1 MYDKMTKLVD
11 KYYEYGIFD
20 KEYSKESLKYILVD
34 KLKTIKKNK
43 DSIFK
48 RITDT
53 GDTMAYYRYELLE
66 LENLPSK
73 KIAKKIESIRDEDI
87 KNSQKEKDNPLYKIE
102 ECRDYMKKFNKY
114 FKLQNRDKLFFK
126 YFYMY
131 LFENYGESNIK
142 LEGLI
147 RDFYGDY
154 EHSKENMRNRVDVS
168 DLTKLLHFIR
178 KGNTPLYNKKYRDF
192 FCLTDIDKMINIPK
206 EANNK
211 EKIESKRRAFK
222 QQYYFINSVF
232 DEIMKNSVRKSNQN
246 KIKIDDV
253 YDFSKYFESF
263 EDKFYITDKGVT
275 KHKMIDY
282 SILYFN

>member
-1 MYDKMTKLVD
+1 MYNKMTELLD

-34 KLKTIKKNK
+34 KLKTIKKNNE
-43 DSIFK
+43 SIFK

-53 GDTMAYYRYELLE
+53 GDTLAYYRYELLE
-66 LENLPSK
+66 LEKLPTK
-73 KIAKKIESIRDEDI
+73 KIAKKIYSIDDKDI
-87 KNSQKEKDNPLYKIE
+87 ERAEKQKDNPLYKIE
-102 ECRDYMKKFNKY
+102 ECRDYIRKFNKY

-126 YFYMY
+126 YFYFY
-131 LFENYGESNIK
+131 LFDNYGKSNIK

-147 RDFYGDY
+147 RDFY
-154 EHSKENMRNRVDVS
+154 EEFENNNEKMKNRVDVS

-178 KGNTPLYNKKYRDF
+178 KGNTPLYNQQYRDF
-192 FCLTDIDKMINIPK
+192 FCLTDIGTMINVSK

-211 EKIESKRRAFK
+211 EKIEAKRRAFK

-232 DEIMKNSVRKSNQN
+232 DEIINNGKSE
-246 KIKIDDV
+246 DV
-253 YDFSKYFESF
+253 YDFSDYFESF
-263 EDKFYITDKGVT
+263 EDKFYITDKGIT

-282 SILYFN
+282 AILYFN